1 MDPQVGQLINNKYR
15 LVRLIG
21 DGGMGSVF
29 EARHELLGTTVALKF
44 LHPALTR
51 RKGLVERFL
60 QEAQVSARI
69 DNSHVVRVSDVDR
82 TYEGL
87 AFMVMEYVVGET
99 LQMLYERNYQQ
110 GTRLAYGDAFDYMQQ
125 LLDGVGSAHKLG
137 IVHRDLKLDNVMLSH
152 GGDGKTLVKILDFGI
167 AKLKASGEVDR
178 GLTRPGVVMGT
189 PEYMAPEQ
197 AFSADKVD
205 ARADIFSLGVM
216 FFEMLAGRRPVG
228 GDNAHAIAAQYLE
241 GSIAQLGE
249 LAPSLDPELAAA
261 VHRSMAA
268 KPEDRFE
275 TMAQFRDVVAE
286 FAPEGPQ
293 RVAQSNVG
301 LADTQ
306 DDGSVGDVAAAAVA
320 GAVAAAAA
328 TPGVPKTLPPA
339 DGPPADG
346 MAADGQA
353 GEGQAADDETDG
365 GGGDTTADR
374 GASPG
379 ASDGAAEQAPPM
391 TPASAADDD
400 GPTVDDSALG
410 PSVVGDPAAPMP
422 LRAGTEKMPDD
433 ALVGVGRGGTEA
445 IAAQP
450 DGVTPDGAA
459 PEAAAGAGRAGGTVV
474 GDPFGGPD
482 MGPEQAVPVPLDG
495 GYGQAPA
502 MTPHSPVGTTPATAP
517 VARNRPK
524 KSGPSFLSIL
534 LLAGVVSGAVVGGV
548 YVAHRA
554 SQAEDADDPDP
565 VTTQA
570 DPPPTPPADPP
581 PTVNPPPIQPP
592 TVEPPPPTT
601 PPATTTKPPTKPP
614 TKPTAKPTA
623 KPSAQ
628 PPWILPS
635 SLPPPMIP
643 SGLPPLFKLP
653 GNNGPPLPL
662 PPITPPPP
670 KPTATPPP
678 PKPTA
683 VPPKPKA
690 TTKLP
695 PLKPRPKL
703 KPKTK
708 TTKKPRLKWKK
719 K

>member
-69 DNSHVVRVSDVDR
+69 DNPHVVRVSDVDR

-110 GTRLAYGDAFDYMQQ
+110 GTRLPYADAFDYMLQ
-125 LLDGVGSAHKLG
+125 LLDGVGSAHKLA
-137 IVHRDLKLDNVMLSH
+137 IVHRDLKPDNVMLSKN
-152 GGDGKTLVKILDFGI
+152 GDGETLVKILDFGI

-241 GSIAQLGE
+241 GGIAQLTD
-249 LAPSLDPELAAA
+249 LAPALDPALAAA
-261 VHRSMAA
+261 VHKSMCA
-268 KPEDRFE
+268 KPEDRFD
-275 TMAQFRDVVAE
+275 TMAQFRDAVVE
-286 FAPEGPQ
+286 FAPEG
-293 RVAQSNVG
+293 RGTTGASDVG

-306 DDGSVGDVAAAAVA
+306 DESSGSDAAAAAVA
-320 GAVAAAAA
+320 AVGAPAGGDTPEVPQTVPPEDGAAAGAQVTPDEPLGNQAGYEGAGAPAPAVTPDDSAEQTRADVDVAPAITGDDAEPIGGGGHEAA
-328 TPGVPKTLPPA
+328 
-339 DGPPADG
+339 
-346 MAADGQA
+346 A
-353 GEGQAADDETDG
+353 GEGLT
-365 GGGDTTADR
+365 
-374 GASPG
+374 
-379 ASDGAAEQAPPM
+379 
-391 TPASAADDD
+391 
-400 GPTVDDSALG
+400 
-410 PSVVGDPAAPMP
+410 P

-433 ALVGVGRGGTEA
+433 ALAGIAHGGTEA
-445 IAAQP
+445 IGA
-450 DGVTPDGAA
+450 TPSGEGGAGTPA
-459 PEAAAGAGRAGGTVV
+459 PAERAGATVV
-474 GDPFGGPD
+474 GDPFDGPAPA
-482 MGPEQAVPVPLDG
+482 PEPVAPAAQNG
-495 GYGQAPA
+495 GYAQGQA
-502 MTPHSPVGTTPATAP
+502 MVPHGAVGTTPATAP
-517 VARNRPK
+517 VARQRRA

-554 SQAEDADDPDP
+554 SQEEDADDPYP

-570 DPPPTPPADPP
+570 APPETATEPPAVDPPPTDGPPLPP
-581 PTVNPPPIQPP
+581 PP
-592 TVEPPPPTT
+592 VEPPPT
-601 PPATTTKPPTKPP
+601 ATTKPPP

-623 KPSAQ
+623 KPTTKPTAA

-635 SLPPPMIP
+635 SLPPPPVIP

-653 GNNGPPLPL
+653 GNNNSPP
-662 PPITPPPP
+662 PPATSPPPKPPP
-670 KPTATPPP
+670 KPTTRPPQIKPLP
-678 PKPTA
+678 PKIKPL
-683 VPPKPKA
+683 PPKIKPLQPKLKPLQPKPKA
-690 TTKLP
+690 TTTK
-695 PLKPRPKL
+695 PKL
-703 KPKTK
+703 GKL
-708 TTKKPRLKWKK
+708 KKL
-719 K
+719 